1 MPREDSLMRQISELG
16 FALKRLMERMKGGK
30 AGGGLTLDSDT
41 VNGAMNEELG
51 FDLNRLLA
59 VEREDLIP
67 LLLENPGFSADNL
80 EFFADYLVDLGT
92 GNNNQENLYGKAAVI
107 YEYVDKITATFSMER
122 FNKLQKIR

>member
-30 AGGGLTLDSDT
+30 TGGGLTLDSDT
-41 VNGAMNEELG
+41 VNVTMNEELG

-59 VEREDLIP
+59 VEREKVIP
-67 LLLENPGFSADNL
+67 FLLENPGFSADNL
-80 EFFADYLVDLGT
+80 EFFADYLVAIGR
-92 GNNNQENLYGKAAVI
+92 GSVNQENLYGKATVI
-107 YEYVDKITATFSMER
+107 YEHVDTITATFSMER

>member
-41 VNGAMNEELG
+41 VNVMMNEELG

-59 VEREDLIP
+59 VEPENVIP

-92 GNNNQENLYGKAAVI
+92 GSNNQKNLYTKAIVI